1 MSYPI
6 GILSDEDRAM
16 IAEKYIPVTGEHRK
30 YGTVRLPTPQR
41 TAIWNL
47 LRGALLACAFL
58 DNRYERPEQVAY
70 SMECAATYMRELED
84 YNQYTAV
91 FIPVERMLRD
101 LHEEYMAALTRGGE
115 S

>member
-1 MSYPI
+1 MAYAI
-6 GILSDEDRAM
+6 GILNDQQRAS

-58 DNRYERPEQVAY
+58 DNRYQYSSQVAY
-70 SMECAATYMRELED
+70 AMECAATFIPELED
-84 YNQYTAV
+84 YNQYVSV
-91 FIPVERMLRD
+91 FIPVDKMLRE
-101 LHEEYMAALTRGGE
+101 LHEEYE
-115 S
+115 KSKEEQK